1 MFAMKRELRSFCL
14 LIFVS
19 TGITV
24 LMEPKE
30 EPILNAEDP
39 ASFTEAFG
47 TCLARK
53 EYGTIECVNRGALS
67 ALQGLNQNDNLEF
80 GDARLERADGFGR
93 DLLDW
98 DYDPKDFGSIVKA
111 ATRLMERRSLKWNLD
126 NLYPGLQL
134 RAGPM
139 LNGNGMLE
147 FVLNDRQAVFADRQ
161 FGPGRQMVRHLLV
174 PFLLGFKFNLV
185 SLVPL
190 LFGFLLLVTKKALI
204 LTKLAL
210 FVSGLLG
217 WNSLFST
224 ASASYPAGGFNGFHT
239 HVQET
244 PIAGYPYYDH
254 HNFQYR
260 PYRGHQAGDL
270 GVYNQHVIREVV
282 DVYDN
287 TDGTKNKRSGKNFVW
302 ANVS

>member
-1 MFAMKRELRSFCL
+1 
-14 LIFVS
+14 
-19 TGITV
+19 
-24 LMEPKE
+24 
-30 EPILNAEDP
+30 
-39 ASFTEAFG
+39 
-47 TCLARK
+47 
-53 EYGTIECVNRGALS
+53 
-67 ALQGLNQNDNLEF
+67 
-80 GDARLERADGFGR
+80 
-93 DLLDW
+93 
-98 DYDPKDFGSIVKA
+98 
-111 ATRLMERRSLKWNLD
+111 
-126 NLYPGLQL
+126 
-134 RAGPM
+134 
-139 LNGNGMLE
+139 
-147 FVLNDRQAVFADRQ
+147 
-161 FGPGRQMVRHLLV
+161 RQMVRHLLV

-217 WNSLFST
+217 WNTLFST
-224 ASASYPAGGFNGFHT
+224 ASATYPGGGFNGFHT

-244 PIAGYPYYDH
+244 PVGGYPYYDH

-260 PYRGHQAGDL
+260 PYRGSDL

-302 ANVS
+302 AKVS